1 MAAPKKRRAV
11 SRAKHTKKAPA
22 KFVATDQPRS
32 WGREVVAL
40 FAAIAALLLLLALAS
55 ELVIRGSA
63 SPLDEISSVGRTNWI
78 GPVGHVVAT
87 ILLGMLGWCGFLPAL
102 WLFGVAVVL
111 YLGPQEKT
119 TASSWNSSWVVAGLG
134 LLASFA
140 FFSAFCAGIGG
151 RIAGGSVG
159 LIISQ
164 PLTQF
169 FNPFG
174 AGLIALALFLL
185 SLGCATRRPLGG
197 LLAGGLSYVMA
208 LLQRGARLLM
218 LGFRAV
224 FNLISYFLAAVWGAI
239 YDYFSGFSPKKWE
252 SETKLPRPRRHRNLI
267 EISDQ
272 EEDFDDQEDEDDDD
286 EFDVFTRQQ
295 QRLDAVIVKRR
306 DQRRDTKKID
316 KIRSLAREQLSST
329 EAADFCDYEMPSLSL
344 LTRSEVTVSSEDD
357 QELRNKSKQIEDK
370 LKDFGIAG
378 HITEVHPG
386 PVITL
391 FEFEPAAGV
400 KVGKIAA
407 LQDDLAM
414 ALRASSIRIVAPIPK
429 KGTVGIEVPNK
440 IRDVVRLRDVLES
453 EAFINS
459 GSILSVP
466 IGKDTYGD
474 PVIADIA
481 TMPHLLIAGA
491 TGTGKSVFLNAL
503 LLSLLYRATPA
514 EMGLIMIDPKIL
526 ELSVYEGVP
535 HLRVPVVT
543 AVRQAK
549 AVLEWS
555 IQEMN
560 RRYRLMQRFGVRGID
575 GYNQMVSGEG
585 ESKDQPKSADK
596 LVVLREQDVVQQGT
610 VDPLDNQAD
619 CPGFVEKLKPLPKLV
634 IVIDELADLMLS
646 VGREVEELITRL
658 AQKGR
663 AAGLHLIV
671 ATQRPSVDVVTGL
684 IKANFPAR
692 ISFRVPSR
700 IDSRT
705 ILDQMGAERLL
716 GRGDMLFMLPGI
728 DGIKR
733 VHGAYISDSEVKRVV
748 AALKNKTAPQYD
760 QRIIDVCQKALEEE
774 AAAGDSAAVEEGDDQ
789 YDPFYDKAV
798 ELVVQKGQ
806 ASTSMVQRAFRIGY
820 NRAARIIDLME
831 REGVVSPM
839 DGVKPRQVLI
849 PREQF
854 EAEIDGVK

>member
-1 MAAPKKRRAV
+1 MVNQKKRR
-11 SRAKHTKKAPA
+11 SSGRGKHPKRASAQVVVVETNYGWA
-22 KFVATDQPRS
+22 
-32 WGREVVAL
+32 REVGAV
-40 FAAIAALLLLLALAS
+40 IAVVCASLLIFSLAS
-55 ELVIRGSA
+55 ELYVRGA
-63 SPLDEISSVGRTNWI
+63 GRPLDDVAAAARNNLM
-78 GPVGHVVAT
+78 GPAGHILAT
-87 ILLGMLGWCGFLPAL
+87 MLLGALGWCGFLPAV
-102 WLFGVAVVL
+102 WLLGLAGVL
-111 YLGPQEKT
+111 YFRPNYQPDSGCKQFSLF
-119 TASSWNSSWVVAGLG
+119 VVWL
-134 LLASFA
+134 
-140 FFSAFCAGIGG
+140 
-151 RIAGGSVG
+151 
-159 LIISQ
+159 
-164 PLTQF
+164 
-169 FNPFG
+169 
-174 AGLIALALFLL
+174 GLIASFVFFASFCAVLGGRLVGGTVGIAVSEPLIKYFNPLGASFITGTFFFL
-185 SLGCATRRPLGG
+185 SLGFATRSSIGLVIKGG
-197 LLAGGLSYVMA
+197 I
-208 LLQRGARLLM
+208 ARLL
-218 LGFRAV
+218 G
-224 FNLISYFLAAVWGAI
+224 LISKLPAI
-239 YDYFSGFSPKKWE
+239 VLLMVKSVFGVIGWLIGLILGPAIEYLKGFVSRRADDDE
-252 SETKLPRPRRHRNLI
+252 EVLPRPRRHRSYVQI
-267 EISDQ
+267 
-272 EEDFDDQEDEDDDD
+272 EDDDED
-286 EFDVFTRQQ
+286 GQDGDDFLARQKL
-295 QRLDAVIVKRR
+295 RLEAVIVKRR
-306 DQRRDTKKID
+306 NQKHIDKKID
-316 KIRSLAREQLSST
+316 KIRLIDKGQTVAEDGDKY
-329 EAADFCDYEMPSLSL
+329 ANYEMPSLSL
-344 LTRSEVTVSSEDD
+344 LTRSDNTISSEDD
-357 QELRNKSKQIEDK
+357 HELRQKSKQIENK

-391 FEFEPAAGV
+391 FEFEPAPGV

-407 LQDDLAM
+407 LQDDMAM

-453 EAFINS
+453 DAFINS
-459 GSILSVP
+459 SSILSTP

-526 ELSVYEGVP
+526 ELSVYEGIP

-555 IQEMN
+555 VHEMN

-575 GYNQMVSGEG
+575 GYNQMVNGDS
-585 ESKDQPKSADK
+585 DRKSSDRKGDK
-596 LVVLREQDVVQQGT
+596 LVALREQDVLQSGT
-610 VDPLDNQAD
+610 VEPDSREDQKVQ
-619 CPGFVEKLKPLPKLV
+619 FVEKLQPLPKLV

-671 ATQRPSVDVVTGL
+671 ATQRPSVDVITGL

-705 ILDQMGAERLL
+705 ILDQMGSERLL

-728 DGIKR
+728 EGIKR
-733 VHGAYISDSEVKRVV
+733 VHGAFISDGEVKRVV
-748 AALKNKTAPQYD
+748 AALKDKCSPHYD
-760 QRIIDVCQKALEEE
+760 QRIIEVCQKALEDES
-774 AAAGDSAAVEEGDDQ
+774 AGGNSSGGSVAEDEYDQ
-789 YDPFYDKAV
+789 FYDKAV

-831 REGVVSPM
+831 RDGVVGPM
-839 DGVKPRQVLI
+839 DGVRPRQVLVSHDTI
-849 PREQF
+849 EPGTDVRE
-854 EAEIDGVK
+854 